1 MFKKIKKFFKR
12 IGRGIKKGFQK
23 FGKFMGKLG
32 IVGQIAM
39 MFIMPGIGNAMMSTF
54 GSVLKGLG
62 TLGRVGQAAQTVLG
76 AAGNFTRLV
85 AKPFTTITDGISTF
99 LSSTTKFL
107 TNKTAGLLGRDAV
120 FKSAP
125 TTFLGADGVIGQTA
139 TNITNNVAGFADI
152 GRDLVSNDISSFTD
166 RSFGAL
172 KQKREALQ
180 RSSDLGMQYDSPE
193 TARRFA
199 QQDFME
205 GIKSGA
211 IPEGSTMD
219 YYSGKITGPDGK
231 IFTGAVESKA
241 VEKSLLDRI
250 TDPFKPTNL
259 VEGFATGTAKGVS
272 NVAATATLDAVGL
285 GPEYEE
291 YGSQRGYTP
300 QFQSDQSLLSVGYT
314 PIVAVDQ
321 GGADVTGQE
330 TYANM
335 INRLTVGNQSG
346 VGYGGNQFYNNW
358 LNRSVSGFA

>member
-1 MFKKIKKFFKR
+1 MFKKIKKFFKK

-32 IVGQIAM
+32 IVGQLAM
-39 MFIMPGIGNAMMSTF
+39 FFVMPGIGNAMMSTF

-62 TLGRVGQAAQTVLG
+62 TLGKIGQAAQTVLG

-152 GRDLVSNDISSFTD
+152 GRELVSNDISAFTD
-166 RSFGAL
+166 KSFSSL
-172 KQKREALQ
+172 REAKETQ
-180 RSSDLGMQYDSPE
+180 DVVDLVTGDQMK
-193 TARRFA
+193 
-199 QQDFME
+199 QDLM
-205 GIKSGA
+205 
-211 IPEGSTMD
+211 
-219 YYSGKITGPDGK
+219 
-231 IFTGAVESKA
+231 VKA
-241 VEKSLLDRI
+241 VGEQATKPSLLDRI
-250 TDPFKPTNL
+250 KEPFTPTRL
-259 VEGFATGTAKGVS
+259 VEGFAEGTAKGVT
-272 NVAATATLDAVGL
+272 NVASTAALDAVGL

-291 YGSQRGYTP
+291 YGSQRGFTP

-330 TYANM
+330 TYASYINM
-335 INRLTVGNQSG
+335 STMGNQSG
-346 VGYGGNQFYNNW
+346 LGYGGSQNYNKW
-358 LNRSVSGFA
+358 IDRSVSAFSSPTMLGA

>member
-1 MFKKIKKFFKR
+1 MFKKIGKFFKK
-12 IGRGIKKGFQK
+12 IGKGIKKGFKK

-99 LSSTTKFL
+99 LSNTTKFL
-107 TNKTAGLLGRDAV
+107 TNKTAGLFGKQAV
-120 FKSAP
+120 FQGAP
-125 TTFLGADGVIGQTA
+125 TTFLGADGVIGRTA
-139 TNITNNVAGFADI
+139 TNISSNVAGFADI
-152 GRDLVSNDISSFTD
+152 GRDLVSNDISAFTD

-172 KQKREALQ
+172 REQKETQALQ
-180 RSSDLGMQYDSPE
+180 DLVTGDQMK
-193 TARRFA
+193 
-199 QQDFME
+199 QDLM
-205 GIKSGA
+205 
-211 IPEGSTMD
+211 
-219 YYSGKITGPDGK
+219 
-231 IFTGAVESKA
+231 VKA
-241 VEKSLLDRI
+241 VGEQATKPSLLDRI

-300 QFQSDQSLLSVGYT
+300 QFQSDQSLLSTGFT

-346 VGYGGNQFYNNW
+346 VGYGGNQNYNNW

>member
-1 MFKKIKKFFKR
+1 MFKKIGKFFKK
-12 IGRGIKKGFQK
+12 IGRGIKKGFKK

-99 LSSTTKFL
+99 LSNTTKFL
-107 TNKTAGLLGRDAV
+107 TNKTAGLLGKEAV
-120 FKSAP
+120 FQGAP

-139 TNITNNVAGFADI
+139 TNISNNVAGFADI
-152 GRDLVSNDISSFTD
+152 GRDLVSNDISAFTD
-166 RSFGAL
+166 RSFGSL
-172 KQKREALQ
+172 REARTKEMLSNERDVTSGDPFGLDQ
-180 RSSDLGMQYDSPE
+180 MK
-193 TARRFA
+193 
-199 QQDFME
+199 QDVM
-205 GIKSGA
+205 SGTVNVGEA
-211 IPEGSTMD
+211 AST
-219 YYSGKITGPDGK
+219 KT
-231 IFTGAVESKA
+231 
-241 VEKSLLDRI
+241 SLLDRI
-250 TDPFKPTNL
+250 TDPFTPTKL
-259 VEGFATGTAKGVS
+259 VEGFAQGTAKGVT
-272 NVAATATLDAVGL
+272 NVASTAALDAVGL

-291 YGSQRGYTP
+291 YGSQRGFTP

-314 PIVAVDQ
+314 PLVAVDQ

-346 VGYGGNQFYNNW
+346 VGYGGNQNYNNW

>member
-1 MFKKIKKFFKR
+1 MFKKIGKFFKK

-32 IVGQIAM
+32 IVGQLAM
-39 MFIMPGIGNAMMSTF
+39 FFIMPGIGNAMMSTF

-62 TLGRVGQAAQTVLG
+62 TLGKVGQAAQTVLG

-99 LSSTTKFL
+99 LGNTTKYL
-107 TNKTAGLLGRDAV
+107 TNKTAGLFGKQAV
-120 FKSAP
+120 FQGAP

-139 TNITNNVAGFADI
+139 TNISNNVAGFADI
-152 GRDLVSNDISSFTD
+152 GKDLVSNDISAFTD
-166 RSFGAL
+166 KSFGAL
-172 KQKREALQ
+172 REQKETQALQ
-180 RSSDLGMQYDSPE
+180 DLVTGDQMK
-193 TARRFA
+193 
-199 QQDFME
+199 QDLM
-205 GIKSGA
+205 
-211 IPEGSTMD
+211 
-219 YYSGKITGPDGK
+219 
-231 IFTGAVESKA
+231 VKA
-241 VEKSLLDRI
+241 VGEQATKPSLLDRI

-259 VEGFATGTAKGVS
+259 VEGFATGTAKGVT

-285 GPEYEE
+285 GPEYEA

-300 QFQSDQSLLSVGYT
+300 EFQSDQSLLSTGFT

-346 VGYGGNQFYNNW
+346 VGYGGNQNYNNW

>member
-1 MFKKIKKFFKR
+1 MFKKIGKFFKR
-12 IGRGIKKGFQK
+12 IGRGIKKGFKK

-107 TNKTAGLLGRDAV
+107 TNKTAGLLGREAV
-120 FKSAP
+120 FKGAP

-139 TNITNNVAGFADI
+139 TNIVDNVVGFADV
-152 GRDLVSNDISSFTD
+152 GRDLLSNDISAFTD
-166 RSFGAL
+166 RSFAAL
-172 KQKREALQ
+172 REQKETQALQ
-180 RSSDLGMQYDSPE
+180 DLVTGDQMK
-193 TARRFA
+193 
-199 QQDFME
+199 QDLM
-205 GIKSGA
+205 
-211 IPEGSTMD
+211 
-219 YYSGKITGPDGK
+219 
-231 IFTGAVESKA
+231 VKA
-241 VEKSLLDRI
+241 VGEQATKPSLLDRV
-250 TDPFKPTNL
+250 TEPFTPTKL
-259 VEGFATGTAKGVS
+259 VEGFAQGTAKGVT

-285 GPEYEE
+285 GPEYEA

-300 QFQSDQSLLSVGYT
+300 QFQSDQSMLSQGYQNIT
-314 PIVAVDQ
+314 AVDQ

-330 TYANM
+330 TYANYVNM
-335 INRLTVGNQSG
+335 STMGNQSG
-346 VGYGGNQFYNNW
+346 LGYGGSQNYNKW
-358 LNRSVSGFA
+358 IDRSVASFLSPTMLGA

>member
-107 TNKTAGLLGRDAV
+107 TNKTAGLFGRDAV

-139 TNITNNVAGFADI
+139 TNIVDNVVGFADV
-152 GRDLVSNDISSFTD
+152 GRDLLSNDISSFTD
-166 RSFGAL
+166 RSFSSL
-172 KQKREALQ
+172 REAKETQALQ
-180 RSSDLGMQYDSPE
+180 DLVTGDQMK
-193 TARRFA
+193 
-199 QQDFME
+199 QDLM
-205 GIKSGA
+205 
-211 IPEGSTMD
+211 
-219 YYSGKITGPDGK
+219 
-231 IFTGAVESKA
+231 VKA
-241 VEKSLLDRI
+241 VGEQATKPSLLDRV
-250 TDPFKPTNL
+250 TEPFKPTNL
-259 VEGFATGTAKGVS
+259 VEGFATGTAKGVT

-291 YGSQRGYTP
+291 YGSQRSYTP
-300 QFQSDQSLLSVGYT
+300 QFQSDQSLLSTGFT

-346 VGYGGNQFYNNW
+346 VGYGGNQNYNNW

>member
-1 MFKKIKKFFKR
+1 MFKKIGKFFKR
-12 IGRGIKKGFQK
+12 IGRGIKKGFKK

-99 LSSTTKFL
+99 LSNTTKYL
-107 TNKTAGLLGRDAV
+107 TNKTASLFGKQAV
-120 FKSAP
+120 FQGAP

-139 TNITNNVAGFADI
+139 TNISNNVAGFADI
-152 GRDLVSNDISSFTD
+152 GRDLVSNDISAFTD

-172 KQKREALQ
+172 REARTKEMLSNERDVTSGDPFGLDQ
-180 RSSDLGMQYDSPE
+180 MKQDVMSGTVNVGE
-193 TARRFA
+193 TA
-199 QQDFME
+199 
-205 GIKSGA
+205 
-211 IPEGSTMD
+211 ST
-219 YYSGKITGPDGK
+219 KT
-231 IFTGAVESKA
+231 
-241 VEKSLLDRI
+241 SLLDRI

-259 VEGFATGTAKGVS
+259 VEGFATGTAKGVT

-285 GPEYEE
+285 GPEYEA
-291 YGSQRGYTP
+291 YGSQRSYTP
-300 QFQSDQSLLSVGYT
+300 QFQSDQSLLSTGFT

-346 VGYGGNQFYNNW
+346 VGYGGNQNYNNW

>member
-32 IVGQIAM
+32 IVGQLAM
-39 MFIMPGIGNAMMSTF
+39 FFVMPGIGNAMMSTF

-62 TLGRVGQAAQTVLG
+62 TLGKIGQAAQTVLG

-152 GRDLVSNDISSFTD
+152 GRELVSNDISAFTD
-166 RSFGAL
+166 KSFSSL
-172 KQKREALQ
+172 REAKETQ
-180 RSSDLGMQYDSPE
+180 DVVDLVTGDQMK
-193 TARRFA
+193 
-199 QQDFME
+199 QDLM
-205 GIKSGA
+205 
-211 IPEGSTMD
+211 
-219 YYSGKITGPDGK
+219 
-231 IFTGAVESKA
+231 VKA
-241 VEKSLLDRI
+241 VGEQATKPSLLDRI
-250 TDPFKPTNL
+250 KQPFTPTRL
-259 VEGFATGTAKGVS
+259 VEGFAEGTAKGVT
-272 NVAATATLDAVGL
+272 NVASTAALDAVGL

-291 YGSQRGYTP
+291 YGSQRGFTP
-300 QFQSDQSLLSVGYT
+300 QFQSDQSLLSTGYT

>member
-1 MFKKIKKFFKR
+1 
-12 IGRGIKKGFQK
+12 
-23 FGKFMGKLG
+23 MGKLG
-32 IVGQIAM
+32 IVGQLAM
-39 MFIMPGIGNAMMSTF
+39 FFIMPGIGNAMMSTF

-62 TLGRVGQAAQTVLG
+62 TLGKVGQAAQTVLG

-99 LSSTTKFL
+99 LGNTTKYL
-107 TNKTAGLLGRDAV
+107 TNKTAGLFGKQAV
-120 FKSAP
+120 FQGAP

-139 TNITNNVAGFADI
+139 TNISNNVAGFADI
-152 GRDLVSNDISSFTD
+152 GKDLVSNDISAFTD
-166 RSFGAL
+166 KSFGAL
-172 KQKREALQ
+172 REQKETQALQ
-180 RSSDLGMQYDSPE
+180 DLVTGDQMK
-193 TARRFA
+193 
-199 QQDFME
+199 QDLM
-205 GIKSGA
+205 
-211 IPEGSTMD
+211 
-219 YYSGKITGPDGK
+219 
-231 IFTGAVESKA
+231 VKA
-241 VEKSLLDRI
+241 VGEQATKPSLLDRI

-259 VEGFATGTAKGVS
+259 VEGFATGTAKGVT

-285 GPEYEE
+285 GPEYEA

-300 QFQSDQSLLSVGYT
+300 QFQSDQSLLSTGFT

-346 VGYGGNQFYNNW
+346 VGYGGNQNYNNW

>member
-1 MFKKIKKFFKR
+1 MFKKIGKFFKK
-12 IGRGIKKGFQK
+12 IGKGIKKGFKK

-107 TNKTAGLLGRDAV
+107 TNKTAGLLGREAV

-125 TTFLGADGVIGQTA
+125 TTFLGADGVIGRTA
-139 TNITNNVAGFADI
+139 TNISNNVAGFADI
-152 GRDLVSNDISSFTD
+152 GRDLVSNDISAFTD
-166 RSFGAL
+166 RSFGSL
-172 KQKREALQ
+172 REARTKEMLSNE
-180 RSSDLGMQYDSPE
+180 RDV
-193 TARRFA
+193 T
-199 QQDFME
+199 
-205 GIKSGA
+205 SG
-211 IPEGSTMD
+211 
-219 YYSGKITGPDGK
+219 
-231 IFTGAVESKA
+231 
-241 VEKSLLDRI
+241 
-250 TDPFKPTNL
+250 DPFGLDQMKQD
-259 VEGFATGTAKGVS
+259 VMSGTVNVGEAASTKGVT

-300 QFQSDQSLLSVGYT
+300 QFQSDQSLLSTGFT

-346 VGYGGNQFYNNW
+346 VGYGGNQNYNNW